1 VNAIPVMNSMT
12 FHHVTVDVVTVE
24 NAPLTAPTFDV
35 VPLRYT
41 VNTTNKGHKK
51 MMTRKDYV
59 AVADLLNRYA
69 LSIDENTF
77 DILIHDFAG
86 LMAQDNERFIADRFI
101 SACWNGVEN
110 D

>member
-1 VNAIPVMNSMT
+1 MGGGI
-12 FHHVTVDVVTVE
+12 
-24 NAPLTAPTFDV
+24 L
-35 VPLRYT
+35 
-41 VNTTNKGHKK
+41 

-59 AVADLLNRYA
+59 AVSELLSRYA

-101 SACWNGVEN
+101 SACWNGNESDWHFNCCHAGRTNPPAGVAQWLGIEN
-110 D
+110 LRPLSLL

>member
-1 VNAIPVMNSMT
+1 
-12 FHHVTVDVVTVE
+12 
-24 NAPLTAPTFDV
+24 
-35 VPLRYT
+35 
-41 VNTTNKGHKK
+41 

>member
-1 VNAIPVMNSMT
+1 
-12 FHHVTVDVVTVE
+12 
-24 NAPLTAPTFDV
+24 
-35 VPLRYT
+35 
-41 VNTTNKGHKK
+41 

-59 AVADLLNRYA
+59 AVADILNRYA

-101 SACWNGVEN
+101 SACWN
-110 D
+110 